1 MMMRTVTLELLRHGP
16 AHNQLLSPLT
26 PYLAL
31 CGNHDAETVNV
42 GFEHLQ
48 LMRRIEQL
56 RYMGGARMASMARGE
71 AAQEVTRLLASIH
84 SLTAELSTSDPE
96 EERRMV
102 HLRLVLSAS
111 ELSLLPFEMANA
123 YSGLAAQEQP
133 LCLQT
138 ARPVCLTR
146 ETRRVAATTLEW
158 PKDMH
163 ILVIAAAPPQVS
175 AIPLR
180 EHLQVLRA
188 ALDPYMVKG
197 DEEELARY
205 VTVIPEATLA
215 AVRRACSTTR
225 FTHVHVLAHGIGAD
239 DGGEA
244 RFGLA
249 FHAEGQ
255 PNMVDVVT
263 GSRLAAALRCH
274 TQGHTGQE
282 LSSPVV
288 LTIASCDSANLGTVL
303 APGASVAH
311 ELHEA
316 GIPLVIGSQFP
327 LSVKGS
333 VVMTE
338 LLYRRLLQ
346 GDDPRVVTHDLRQAL
361 HAECRD
367 THDWASVVVYAALP
381 GDLESQLERVRFER
395 AHQALDTVMSRIDAF
410 AQEGPL
416 KDSVS
421 EVTRLELKAAMKRFK
436 EVAPTGGKTKE
447 RRVQALGV
455 LANASKRVAW
465 FMRPPEEGAPV
476 PTADKVEASHGGDSG
491 TREYEYREALEDA
504 RRYYYACYQ
513 EGVRDP
519 WPLVQ
524 YLALTMALERGWN
537 GEDFR
542 NRWTAACVMAR
553 DAQRSENIQR
563 QALAHSSLVEL
574 MVIAAGWLDPKQCE
588 QTALKHAQEFYE
600 LTRLDLYNGARFD
613 MYSLYRQIL
622 RYEKLKWGTP
632 EVIALSKTVG
642 EALLER
648 GARRLWTHSEA
659 RQE

>member
-56 RYMGGARMASMARGE
+56 RYMGGPRMASMARGE
-71 AAQEVTRLLASIH
+71 AAQEVTRMLASIH

-188 ALDPYMVKG
+188 ALDPYMVRG

-215 AVRRACSTTR
+215 AVRQACSKTR

-239 DGGEA
+239 DGSEA

-249 FHAEGQ
+249 FHVEGQ
-255 PNMVDVVT
+255 PGMVDVVT

-274 TQGHTGQE
+274 TQGSTGQE

-288 LTIASCDSANLGTVL
+288 LTIASCDSANLGTVM

-381 GDLESQLERVRFER
+381 NDIESQLERVRFER
-395 AHQALDTVMSRIDAF
+395 AHQSLDTVMSRIDPYMQTAPVD
-410 AQEGPL
+410 ASGLEA
-416 KDSVS
+416 
-421 EVTRLELKAAMKRFK
+421 TRLELKAAMKRFK
-436 EVAPTGGKTKE
+436 ELAPRGGQGKA
-447 RRVQALGV
+447 RHVQSLGV

-465 FMRPPEEGAPV
+465 FMRPKPGAPM
-476 PTADKVEASHGGDSG
+476 S
-491 TREYEYREALEDA
+491 REYREALEDA

-524 YLALTMALERGWN
+524 YLALTIALEEKWDR
-537 GEDFR
+537 EDFR
-542 NRWTAACVMAR
+542 DRWTAARVMAH
-553 DAQRSENIQR
+553 DAQRSADIKR
-563 QALAHSSLVEL
+563 QALAHSSQVEL
-574 MVIAAGWLDPKQCE
+574 MVIAAGWMDAKLCE
-588 QTALKHAQEFYE
+588 QKALQHLQEFYE
-600 LTRLDLYNGARFD
+600 LTRLEPYKGAMFD
-613 MYSLYRQIL
+613 TYSLFRQIL
-622 RYEKLKWGTP
+622 RYEQLQWGKK
-632 EVIALSKTVG
+632 EMIDLSKKVG
-642 EALLER
+642 EELLQR
-648 GARRLWTHSEA
+648 GARPLWTHSEA